1 MAMVCPKNQRAI
13 LGHIR
18 DLVLIVFIG
27 NFISFLFNQDF
38 SDFWH
43 RIEIGSWYSL
53 MIGGTLWKGNQFI
66 GWYLSRKL
74 DYNKRPFFT
83 LRVNLISMFIYSL
96 IAIIIVNYIW
106 YVWIWDWTI
115 SKMFSSGY
123 PSMIIEFVVTIIITS
138 IYFAIGFFQ
147 AWRESAVN
155 EERLQKESIK
165 LQYNAL
171 KNQVNPHFLFNSL
184 NTLTTLV
191 YKDPDLS
198 AKFIKQLSEVYR
210 YVLEHKDSEL
220 VNLDEEIAFC
230 KHYIY
235 LQQIRHGDNLKTNI
249 NIPANQPIMVV
260 PLSIQL
266 LIENA
271 IKHNEVSDD
280 HPLEITVDIE
290 DQFIVVKNNLQL
302 RTAIPDSGGIGLD
315 TLEKRYAFLS
325 DQHFSSE
332 KTDSAFVVKIPLIK
346 KQVA

>member
-1 MAMVCPKNQRAI
+1 MAFICKKKQHAL
-13 LGHIR
+13 LGHVR
-18 DLVLIVFIG
+18 DLVLIVIIG
-27 NFISFLFNQDF
+27 NFITFLFNPDVTNF
-38 SDFWH
+38 VEHVPTWSL
-43 RIEIGSWYSL
+43 YSL

-66 GWYLSRKL
+66 GWYLAQKI
-74 DYNKRPFFT
+74 DYNKYPFKA
-83 LRVNLISMFIYSL
+83 LRWNLISMFIYSL
-96 IAIIIVNYIW
+96 IAIVVVNYIW
-106 YVWIWDWTI
+106 YVWIYGRTI
-115 SKMFSSGY
+115 SQMFNYSY
-123 PSMIIEFVVTIIITS
+123 VSMIIELVVTVVITS

-220 VNLDEEIAFC
+220 VSLDDEITFC
-230 KHYIY
+230 NNYIY
-235 LQQIRHGDNLKTNI
+235 LQQIRHGDNLKTEI
-249 NIPANQPIMVV
+249 DISAGKQIMMV

-266 LIENA
+266 LLENA

-280 HPLEITVDIE
+280 NPLKISVQLKD
-290 DQFIVVKNNLQL
+290 DFIVVTNNLQL
-302 RTAIPDSGGIGLD
+302 RSAIPDSGGIGLE
-315 TLEKRYAFLS
+315 TLKKRYAFLS
-325 DQHFSSE
+325 DKHISIE
-332 KTDSAFVVKIPLIK
+332 KTSASFIVKIPIIK
-346 KQVA
+346 KQAA

>member
-1 MAMVCPKNQRAI
+1 
-13 LGHIR
+13 
-18 DLVLIVFIG
+18 
-27 NFISFLFNQDF
+27 
-38 SDFWH
+38 
-43 RIEIGSWYSL
+43 
-53 MIGGTLWKGNQFI
+53 
-66 GWYLSRKL
+66 
-74 DYNKRPFFT
+74 
-83 LRVNLISMFIYSL
+83 MFIYSL

-315 TLEKRYAFLS
+315 TLEKRYTFLS

-332 KTDSAFVVKIPLIK
+332 KQIQLL
-346 KQVA
+346 

>member
-1 MAMVCPKNQRAI
+1 MVCPKNQRAI

-74 DYNKRPFFT
+74 DYNNRPFFT

-184 NTLTTLV
+184 NTLT
-191 YKDPDLS
+191 YIIPEDPDKAVHFVQKLS
-198 AKFIKQLSEVYR
+198 KVYR
-210 YVLEHKDSEL
+210 YILEIRDKKLISLEEELSFLHAYLFLVLER
-220 VNLDEEIAFC
+220 F
-230 KHYIY
+230 
-235 LQQIRHGDNLKTNI
+235 GDNLRADIRVPDDALNL
-249 NIPANQPIMVV
+249 QLV
-260 PLSIQL
+260 PLSLQIL
-266 LIENA
+266 FENVV
-271 IKHNEVSDD
+271 KHNIISEER
-280 HPLEITVDIE
+280 PLQVELWVE
-290 DQFIVVKNNLQL
+290 NNRLIVRNNLQRKRQSMPSTKL
-302 RTAIPDSGGIGLD
+302 GLQNIRN
-315 TLEKRYAFLS
+315 RYAF
-325 DQHFSSE
+325 FSEE
-332 KTDSAFVVKIPLIK
+332 KVDVIETKDFFTVSLPLIR
-346 KQVA
+346 VPVGV